1 MPPLTRP
8 ETHYARSQR
17 ALDAPCAC
25 VTEGTVFTRR
35 VRRESRPNVPRT
47 GECLVAGCR
56 SGKCRGSW
64 ADVEKRSR
72 HKSLKNQGPIG
83 VSIDFDKQPIS
94 FVRNE
99 SPRRSER
106 SSDSIGC
113 LARSTNRVIARL
125 TESKIRSRRVGP
137 HRIVHVCFPPWN
149 NRHATIALR
158 FGFAPRPARRVRTTH
173 TRTNPPRSSQ
183 NECIG
188 RRRRVDRLAPRIG
201 CRIAQRRRPVET
213 KTLNPR
219 SSPRSRF
226 ITFARITTRSPRTRT
241 PCPRFARPT
250 RRSPRA

>member
-1 MPPLTRP
+1 M
-8 ETHYARSQR
+8 
-17 ALDAPCAC
+17 
-25 VTEGTVFTRR
+25 
-35 VRRESRPNVPRT
+35 
-47 GECLVAGCR
+47 
-56 SGKCRGSW
+56 
-64 ADVEKRSR
+64 EKRVATKIRVQS
-72 HKSLKNQGPIG
+72 G
-83 VSIDFDKQPIS
+83 VSIDFGKQPIS

-226 ITFARITTRSPRTRT
+226 ITSRGLP
-241 PCPRFARPT
+241 PGPT
-250 RRSPRA
+250 H

>member
-1 MPPLTRP
+1 M
-8 ETHYARSQR
+8 
-17 ALDAPCAC
+17 
-25 VTEGTVFTRR
+25 
-35 VRRESRPNVPRT
+35 
-47 GECLVAGCR
+47 
-56 SGKCRGSW
+56 
-64 ADVEKRSR
+64 
-72 HKSLKNQGPIG
+72 
-83 VSIDFDKQPIS
+83 SIDFGKQPIS

-226 ITFARITTRSPRTRT
+226 ITSRGLPPGRHALERHVRVLRAPPGALRARDRARHRRVVARQVPRRPQVQAQGDHPRGHQRSRLR
-241 PCPRFARPT
+241 
-250 RRSPRA
+250 

>member
-35 VRRESRPNVPRT
+35 VRRESRPNVPRR

-64 ADVEKRSR
+64 ADVEKRVAQSR
-72 HKSLKNQGPIG
+72 KIRVQSG
-83 VSIDFDKQPIS
+83 VSIDFGKQPIS

-113 LARSTNRVIARL
+113 LVRSTNRVIARSP
-125 TESKIRSRRVGP
+125 ESKIRSRRVGP

-188 RRRRVDRLAPRIG
+188 RRRRVDRLAPHIG

>member
-17 ALDAPCAC
+17 AIAAPCAC

-47 GECLVAGCR
+47 GRV
-56 SGKCRGSW
+56 SGGRLQIRKCRGSW

-137 HRIVHVCFPPWN
+137 HRIVHVCFRPGTT
-149 NRHATIALR
+149 AMLR
-158 FGFAPRPARRVRTTH
+158 LRCGSVLPLDPRAACAQH
-173 TRTNPPRSSQ
+173 TRARTLR
-183 NECIG
+183 G
-188 RRRRVDRLAPRIG
+188 RRKTSASDVVDVL
-201 CRIAQRRRPVET
+201 IASALTSVVG
-213 KTLNPR
+213 
-219 SSPRSRF
+219 SRKG
-226 ITFARITTRSPRTRT
+226 AD
-241 PCPRFARPT
+241 PCPTCTP
-250 RRSPRA
+250 